1 MDAIDEIIN
10 TNKIRRYTN
19 DYYHLRMSTNLINF
33 ISCKNKIKFK
43 SDFDRKGAKKF
54 LNEKDKA
61 MEEIVLD
68 ETTDEE
74 KKTISNDNCKHLKRH
89 ISHNKN
95 YIGNKIV
102 KHHNSQ
108 KELIQN
114 FKLNKL
120 SNKRNDTLKDDKI
133 LMSSNTVFLINSI
146 KDIGKIINKKNKRK
160 CIGSIKKRFTDNN
173 PNEQSFLMMGE
184 NDSFIGTI
192 VSQIKEHKN

>member
-1 MDAIDEIIN
+1 
-10 TNKIRRYTN
+10 
-19 DYYHLRMSTNLINF
+19 
-33 ISCKNKIKFK
+33 
-43 SDFDRKGAKKF
+43 
-54 LNEKDKA
+54 

-74 KKTISNDNCKHLKRH
+74 KKTSNDNYKHFERH
-89 ISHNKN
+89 RSHNKY

-102 KHHNSQ
+102 RHHNLQ

-114 FKLNKL
+114 FKLNKP
-120 SNKRNDTLKDDKI
+120 SNKRINIPNDDNKFL
-133 LMSSNTVFLINSI
+133 SANTVFLINSI

-184 NDSFIGTI
+184 NDSFIGSI

>member
-1 MDAIDEIIN
+1 MDAIDKIIYA
-10 TNKIRRYTN
+10 NKIRRYTN
-19 DYYHLRMSTNLINF
+19 DYYHRRTSPKLINF

-74 KKTISNDNCKHLKRH
+74 KKTSNDNYKHFERH
-89 ISHNKN
+89 RSHNKY

-114 FKLNKL
+114 FKLNKP
-120 SNKRNDTLKDDKI
+120 SNKRINIPNDDNKFL
-133 LMSSNTVFLINSI
+133 SANTVFLINSI

-184 NDSFIGTI
+184 NDSFIGSI
-192 VSQIKEHKN
+192 VSQIKENKN